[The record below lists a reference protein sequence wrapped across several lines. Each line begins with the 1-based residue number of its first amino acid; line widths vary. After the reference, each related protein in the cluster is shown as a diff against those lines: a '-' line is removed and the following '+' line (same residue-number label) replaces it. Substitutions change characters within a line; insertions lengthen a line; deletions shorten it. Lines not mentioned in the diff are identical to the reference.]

1 MTSTTTAATTAQTA
15 AAAGIS
21 STLRGRDREGRQL
34 VRLVGPGAPA
44 PFSPLPG
51 DLLEL
56 VARESSTTGPAWRWD
71 CGEGDDLRRR
81 YDVPPGSRSLAD
93 LALSQPGLVASWPAA
108 LSEIGAA
115 LGRLHAVRPTPGVA
129 EGEPQGLRRL
139 ALFLDGV
146 VPEGRP
152 AAQRQRFVDALCP
165 GLRDE
170 LVVDTRRAAAPPPGA
185 GVRSHGWA
193 GLGRWYPS
201 GSGAV
206 GLVGEDLGIAAREHD
221 LAAVLAQV
229 VELRFFRPE
238 FEQVVTLDD
247 ARAALLAGY
256 PAPIS
261 PDALDREVRLG
272 VVRHVA
278 DIVVHADCPDDEPA
292 RWAALVGSLPPVALP

>member
-1 MTSTTTAATTAQTA
+1 MTTMAATTAQTA

-21 STLRGRDREGRQL
+21 STLRGRGREGRYL

-44 PFSPLPG
+44 PFSQLPG

-56 VARESSTTGPAWRWD
+56 VARESPTTGPAWRWD
-71 CGEGDDLRRR
+71 CGDGDALRRR
-81 YDVPPGSRSLAD
+81 YEVPAGARSLAD
-93 LALSQPGLVASWPAA
+93 LALSQPGLVPSWPFA
-108 LSEIGAA
+108 LSQIGAA

-129 EGEPQGLRRL
+129 DREPQGLRRL
-139 ALFLDGV
+139 AFFLAGV

-152 AAQRQRFVDALCP
+152 AVQLRRFVDALRP
-165 GLRDE
+165 GLRNE
-170 LVVDTRRAAAPPPGA
+170 LIVDTRRAMAPLPGA

-193 GLGRWYPS
+193 GLGRWYPD
-201 GSGAV
+201 GAGAV

-229 VELRFFRPE
+229 VELRFFRPG
-238 FEQVVTLDD
+238 FEQVITLDD
-247 ARAALLAGY
+247 ARAALLDGY
-256 PAPIS
+256 PVRVAA
-261 PDALDREVRLG
+261 DALDREVRLG

-292 RWAALVGSLPPVALP
+292 RWAELVGSLPPSAS